1 MEVRQRR
8 VQGNATVEVIVALLA
23 VSPFLVGIPLLGKQ
37 LDVKHKA
44 YDAARYSAWERTVWS
59 NVGTTHR
66 KTDDDI
72 YMESRDRV
80 LGDPRS
86 GLIPA
91 AALREQG
98 TGENALWRDGKNRRM
113 LSYENG
119 AVATRLVLDDA
130 RSPIDVGYSFAP
142 GVAYGGGP
150 VERVAEALRVRN
162 LGLNRHGFANAS
174 IAIGLRPLLRRVAQ
188 RRVALGERPETREE
202 DRPVQRATAAIL
214 SDTWSARDENTLRRR
229 VDEVTTN
236 ELIEELERPG
246 RLMGMQ
252 ARGKGEPLYGEGQYG
267 WDPDLRPSS
276 TTLPAAYI
284 RRR

>member
-98 TGENALWRDGKNRRM
+98 TGENALWRDGEMQSTQGGTPRAAAISSVT
-113 LSYENG
+113 L
-119 AVATRLVLDDA
+119 
-130 RSPIDVGYSFAP
+130 AP
-142 GVAYGGGP
+142 GSTP
-150 VERVAEALRVRN
+150 PWP
-162 LGLNRHGFANAS
+162 GLAPWLIFSSMSLTCGSRAFSAKRS
-174 IAIGLRPLLRRVAQ
+174 GLKV
-188 RRVALGERPETREE
+188 
-202 DRPVQRATAAIL
+202 
-214 SDTWSARDENTLRRR
+214 
-229 VDEVTTN
+229 
-236 ELIEELERPG
+236 
-246 RLMGMQ
+246 
-252 ARGKGEPLYGEGQYG
+252 
-267 WDPDLRPSS
+267 PSS
-276 TTLPAAYI
+276 LRQPK
-284 RRR
+284 